1 MDGLDHAALVRL
13 GHAEQL
19 QGRAF
24 TLHLGPWEIAGV
36 PFSTVAT
43 LHDDPE
49 MVRALLGSCCAEEE
63 ILTGDLAA
71 IDRDRC
77 RRALEELGAIL
88 AAEGQR
94 LDAAPE
100 SRAQVLREIVC
111 RWREATADAAD
122 GLGESIERL
131 GRGPRQKRAL
141 QIVSEY
147 RRKVY
152 GAASALVQLLPAD
165 DREAARARRILDRL
179 RESLAAATGASA
191 REVRE
196 AAWYPADAPEDD
208 GEPAEAGVGSV
219 TWGIP

>member
-1 MDGLDHAALVRL
+1 MDGLDHAGLLRL
-13 GHAEQL
+13 GHAQQL

-43 LHDDPE
+43 LHNDPD
-49 MVRALLGSCCAEEE
+49 MVRPLLACCCAEEE
-63 ILTGDLAA
+63 ILTGNLAA

-77 RRALEELGAIL
+77 RRALDKLGASL
-88 AAEGQR
+88 AAEGR
-94 LDAAPE
+94 RFDAAPA
-100 SRAQVLREIVC
+100 SHAQVLREIVC
-111 RWREATADAAD
+111 RWREATAAAAD

-131 GRGPRQKRAL
+131 GKGPRQKRVL
-141 QIVSEY
+141 QIVAEY
-147 RRKVY
+147 RRRVY
-152 GAASALVQLLPAD
+152 GAVSAVVQLLPAD

-179 RESLAAATGASA
+179 RESLAAATDASVQA
-191 REVRE
+191 VRE
-196 AAWYPADAPEDD
+196 AAWYPADVPEDD